1 MCGRHLKEIYDIAN
15 GEGKENAKKIME
27 LTIQKL
33 KLVEEYV
40 KLNKSSSSSEKSLE
54 QNSPS
59 HYE

>member
-1 MCGRHLKEIYDIAN
+1 MCGRHLKEINDIAS

-33 KLVEEYV
+33 NLVEEYV

-54 QNSPS
+54 
-59 HYE
+59 